1 MTTNYSSCTSI
12 LGPILFNVSIN
23 DLLLFIKEREV
34 FSFADNT
41 TLYKCGRDLD
51 IVSEHLEMDDNI
63 AIDWLNNTKMVANPK
78 KFQLMFLGRNKNI
91 EKEISL
97 LKKQ

>member
-1 MTTNYSSCTSI
+1 MATNYSSCTSV
-12 LGPILFNVSIN
+12 LGPILFNISIN

-34 FSFADNT
+34 FSFAGNT

-63 AIDWLNNTKMVANPK
+63 AIDWLNNTKMV
-78 KFQLMFLGRNKNI
+78 
-91 EKEISL
+91 EKSQKVRTYVL
-97 LKKQ
+97 R